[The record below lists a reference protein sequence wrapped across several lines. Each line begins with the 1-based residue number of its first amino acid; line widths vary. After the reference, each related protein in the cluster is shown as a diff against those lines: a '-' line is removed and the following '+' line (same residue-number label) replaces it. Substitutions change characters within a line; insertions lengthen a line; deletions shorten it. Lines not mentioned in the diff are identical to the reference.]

1 MKLNIGKIQ
10 ILLIAAATMFHP
22 QLASA
27 EEQKFSSPEVAVQSL
42 VAAVKSPDTSEA
54 LQKMLGK
61 EEKDLWTSGDPAA
74 DEAAKKRFL
83 QRISEKQNIVAI
95 RDDRSIL
102 YAGNDGWSFPIPL
115 VKTGKDWSFDLKTG
129 REEIL
134 NRRIGANE
142 NDAIEA
148 AKDYVRAQKEY
159 AQKDRDGN
167 GIPEYAQKFISDPG
181 QKNGLYWPSQD
192 PQDASPVGPG
202 IMEKATQV
210 SGKNGENLLLY
221 HGYYFRMLPTKEKDP
236 TKEPVLIGYPATW
249 GNSGVMSFL
258 VNPDGTILQK
268 NLGKDTEK
276 LAANPQ
282 EWTKDKSWKAV
293 GS

>member
-1 MKLNIGKIQ
+1 MKLKIGKIQ
-10 ILLIAAATMFHP
+10 ILLIAAAAIFHP
-22 QLASA
+22 QMASA
-27 EEQKFSSPEVAVQSL
+27 GDPKFSSPEGAVQSL
-42 VAAVKSPDTSEA
+42 VAAIKSPDTSEA
-54 LQKMLGK
+54 LQNMFGK
-61 EEKDLWTSGDPAA
+61 EDKDLWVSGDPAA

-159 AQKDRDGN
+159 AQKDRDGD
-167 GIPEYAQKFISDPG
+167 GIPGYAQKFVSDPG

-221 HGYYFRMLPTKEKDP
+221 HGYYFRMLPTKEKGT

-258 VNPDGTILQK
+258 VNPEGTILQK
-268 NLGKDTEK
+268 DLGKDTEK

-282 EWTKDKSWKAV
+282 DWAQDKSWKTV